1 MCRVFF
7 NLYQENWYSDGISI
21 LGFKMVFSDNSNE
34 IMVKKAGFYY
44 FGQAVK
50 MHNIDFYTKLALN
63 CPPERA
69 VHSKVVNKMT
79 HSIYHYKNS

>member
-1 MCRVFF
+1 MIF
-7 NLYQENWYSDGISI
+7 WYGISI

-50 MHNIDFYTKLALN
+50 MHNIDFYTKTCTKL
-63 CPPERA
+63 PPGKSGA
-69 VHSKVVNKMT
+69 FKS
-79 HSIYHYKNS
+79 S

>member
-1 MCRVFF
+1 
-7 NLYQENWYSDGISI
+7 
-21 LGFKMVFSDNSNE
+21 MVFSDNSNE
-34 IMVKKAGFYY
+34 IMVKKLYLLLWTSE
-44 FGQAVK
+44 K

-79 HSIYHYKNS
+79 HSIYHYKSSLTFYFPKENDSNNF

>member
-1 MCRVFF
+1 
-7 NLYQENWYSDGISI
+7 
-21 LGFKMVFSDNSNE
+21 
-34 IMVKKAGFYY
+34 
-44 FGQAVK
+44 

-79 HSIYHYKNS
+79 HSIYHYKNSVTFYFPKENDSNNF

>member
-1 MCRVFF
+1 MRLWWKSC
-7 NLYQENWYSDGISI
+7 I
-21 LGFKMVFSDNSNE
+21 
-34 IMVKKAGFYY
+34 YY

-79 HSIYHYKNS
+79 HSIYHYKSSLTFYFPKENDSNNFSMFNQDKIAA